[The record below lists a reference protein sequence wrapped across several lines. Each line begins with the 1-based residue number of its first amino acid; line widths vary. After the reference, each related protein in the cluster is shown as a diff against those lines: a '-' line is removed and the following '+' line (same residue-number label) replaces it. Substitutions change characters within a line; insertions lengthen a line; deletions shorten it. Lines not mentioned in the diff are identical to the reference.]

1 MTEAFAIIALALAAL
16 AAAAAV
22 WALTTKAK
30 AVAAAIS
37 TASEARVRAEAAEQA
52 LASAR
57 ADHAAARE
65 SLIAERDTARAESR
79 ESLDRVTDL
88 TAKLAEARQQLTDLD
103 HIKQQLEANEQRLKE
118 SFAALSA
125 DALKASKA
133 DLLQLAKEQFTA
145 HRADSEQELEKRRLA
160 VEQMVR
166 PIRETLGKTDERLT
180 RLDEQLAANTL
191 TAANLREE
199 TGRLFKAL
207 SKPEVRGA
215 YGEIQLKRVA
225 ELAGMTA
232 YCDFTEQTSVRD
244 EQGNLLRPDMV
255 VKLPN
260 DRVIAVD
267 AKANLHAYLE
277 ALGAPDD
284 AARNDQLDR
293 FARHIAEQAK
303 KLADKRYWSAFEHS
317 PEFVVMFVPGDHFID
332 AALQRRPDL
341 LDLAAQQNVIL
352 ASPSTLIALLRA
364 VAVGWRESTLA
375 EEAKALL
382 ELGKELHDRAAVAFD
397 HAAKLGD
404 AIRQSVERYNR
415 LVGSLDTR
423 MVPTLKK
430 FEEAGVT
437 SGKALPEPT
446 EVTVVTRSLD
456 AAHQLTTENTPKSEP
471 RA

>member
-1 MTEAFAIIALALAAL
+1 MTEALPIIALLLAAI

-22 WALTTKAK
+22 WALTTKAT
-30 AVAAAIS
+30 AVALA
-37 TASEARVRAEAAEQA
+37 TARAEAAEA
-52 LASAR
+52 NLATAR

-65 SLIAERDTARAESR
+65 ALAADHAKALEAVTTRLTQERDTARAESR
-79 ESLDRVTDL
+79 ESLTRLTDL

-103 HIKQQLEANEQRLKE
+103 HIKQQLEANEARLKE

-145 HRADSEQELEKRRLA
+145 HRAESDQELEKRRLA
-160 VEQMVR
+160 VEQMVK
-166 PIRETLGKTDERLT
+166 PIRDTLGKTDERLT

-191 TAANLREE
+191 TATGLREE
-199 TGRLFKAL
+199 TARLFTAL

-244 EQGNLLRPDMV
+244 DDGNLLRPDMV

-260 DRVIAVD
+260 NRVIAID
-267 AKANLHAYLE
+267 AKTNMGAYLE
-277 ALGAPDD
+277 ALAAKDD
-284 AARNDQLDR
+284 SAREDQMQR
-293 FARHIAEQAK
+293 FARHVSDQAK

-341 LDLAAQQNVIL
+341 LDLAAQHGVIL

-364 VAVGWRESTLA
+364 VAVGWRENTLA

-382 ELGKELHDRAAVAFD
+382 ELGKELHDRASVAFD
-397 HAAKLGD
+397 HAAKLGK
-404 AIRQSVERYNR
+404 AIKQSVDRYND
-415 LVGSLDTR
+415 LVGSIDSR

-430 FEEAGVT
+430 FEDAGVT
-437 SGKALPEPT
+437 SGKALQQIPE
-446 EVTVVTRSLD
+446 VAVV
-456 AAHQLTTENTPKSEP
+456 P
-471 RA
+471 RAPALPAGKDLST